1 MFDSI
6 SKNIS
11 GKDVSKENI
20 NNLKE
25 SPKENIDD
33 ALFTNFNLSN
43 TFDDFSI
50 NEMNLSFINLSSIDN
65 NFYGLEEKKDD
76 NNIFNQTIQD
86 PSPLKNDIPQPME
99 NNINDI
105 PTVIPKKKK
114 NPKNNKNE
122 IQKLIKAIIDSSLK
136 FVNDKISKTYNYN
149 IGNGINKKRLFK
161 INSKYIKNFR
171 AEFNKQLLET
181 TLGDIFSDNISGRI
195 TSYLFNFNKEL
206 INNLLNEEDL
216 KKREI
221 FRNLFSKTF
230 LECIDQ
236 IIGKKRINELQ
247 GLEKCFENKI
257 KSKVDREALKKLLNN
272 FQEIITS
279 KRPRRVRNLE
289 NRLEVSNNYE

>member
-20 NNLKE
+20 DNLKE

-86 PSPLKNDIPQPME
+86 PSPLKNDIPKPME

-105 PTVIPKKKK
+105 PTVISKKKE

>member
-20 NNLKE
+20 DNLKE

-76 NNIFNQTIQD
+76 NNIFNQTI
-86 PSPLKNDIPQPME
+86 

-272 FQEIITS
+272 FQ
-279 KRPRRVRNLE
+279 
-289 NRLEVSNNYE
+289 

>member
-1 MFDSI
+1 
-6 SKNIS
+6 
-11 GKDVSKENI
+11 
-20 NNLKE
+20 
-25 SPKENIDD
+25 
-33 ALFTNFNLSN
+33 LSN
-43 TFDDFSI
+43 IFDDYSI
-50 NEMNLSFINLSSIDN
+50 NEMNLPCINYYSTEN
-65 NFYGLEEKKDD
+65 NFYGFEEMKDN

-86 PSPLKNDIPQPME
+86 PSPLKNDIPDPME

-161 INSKYIKNFR
+161 INNKYIKNFR

>member
-20 NNLKE
+20 DNLKE

-86 PSPLKNDIPQPME
+86 PSPLKNDIPKPME

-136 FVNDKISKTYNYN
+136 FVNDKISKAYNYN